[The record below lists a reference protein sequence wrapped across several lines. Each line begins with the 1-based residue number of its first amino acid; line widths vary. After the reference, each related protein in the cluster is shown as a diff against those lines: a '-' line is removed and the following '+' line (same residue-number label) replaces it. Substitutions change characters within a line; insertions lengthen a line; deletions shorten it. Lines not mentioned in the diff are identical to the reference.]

1 MLLFS
6 LTLVSILFPIIV
18 MAAAKK
24 KKKSNK
30 KSSSGNN
37 KTTPTNGASSS
48 LNDDGKND
56 DDGYVRRKFPLRKFR
71 RFPSYSKEDFVAFCR
86 RRWEATLFT
95 DTNNDDTTGAR
106 CSEKEETSTR
116 SNGTVSVSRESISDV
131 LYSMSRAYKIDRLGA
146 RLALDLATGKQ
157 TEARKVF
164 EALKTSS
171 SSSTEKKKNDD
182 EDDDEDEEEEQT
194 MFERVF
200 GDGCKKVPKSND
212 VAFRAPLEALR
223 EALDVVDTLEEK
235 KKKRKKKNGEDTD
248 GSKNRGNEEGESY
261 ASSEYD
267 SDEYDSDDETEYSTE
282 DFQSSEA
289 SSLLSIGERARG
301 GGKGTRE
308 NNDSEKSAST
318 QQEQT
323 TTSSKS
329 LFRDVVFAAY
339 HIFALND
346 AKKQAF
352 DKWISDDVNR
362 LYAKDLL
369 LSEKEVK
376 DDEKKPC
383 AATRAEFLRVACASR
398 ASNAEKVALET
409 LETQFPR
416 WQIQIQR
423 AKRRRDVSSRIANER
438 WVRLLQT
445 HASEIRQKVEE
456 SPEDADFALAWKKM
470 REFTRKFDVT
480 EAQQNAYAATDPIA
494 QKESARVAD
503 ACRAMLLDGL
513 NAACGV
519 SISNLSIVE
528 DDSQYYNSDVFEKQ
542 RLLIAKE
549 CGRPLRSL
557 EARCAQARKEIG
569 TLTSRAFAAAPIV
582 STAAVA
588 CVFQNLSSQYEL
600 HKKEQIQNELLE
612 EESVE
617 REASIERERLKKQAK
632 LERARELARRKL
644 EKENERKRAEEELL
658 LRKREDER
666 LQNLAIEEQRLE
678 RARVEA
684 RRKEREIEE
693 QKLLL
698 EEIER
703 INRANKSWADYASD
717 SEEDDLSDLRAFVD
731 KVNMN
736 SSS

>member
-1 MLLFS
+1 
-6 LTLVSILFPIIV
+6 
-18 MAAAKK
+18 MALKK
-24 KKKSNK
+24 KKKK
-30 KSSSGNN
+30 KKTKSSHGNI
-37 KTTPTNGASSS
+37 TTNNNNNNEDKDDNNSNAFFSRIRRIKSRFHRRYSSS
-48 LNDDGKND
+48 T
-56 DDGYVRRKFPLRKFR
+56 F
-71 RFPSYSKEDFVAFCR
+71 KEDFVAFCSNKTTTKR
-86 RRWEATLFT
+86 
-95 DTNNDDTTGAR
+95 DDTDDTDDQN
-106 CSEKEETSTR
+106 EKLFLVDDV
-116 SNGTVSVSRESISDV
+116 VSQESISDQT
-131 LYSMSRAYKIDRLGA
+131 YAMSRAYKIDRLGA
-146 RLALDLATGKQ
+146 KLALDLALGKQ
-157 TEARKVF
+157 TEVRRVF
-164 EALKTSS
+164 EALRGGVSKG
-171 SSSTEKKKNDD
+171 K
-182 EDDDEDEEEEQT
+182 EDDDEEDEEEEERT

-212 VAFRAPLEALR
+212 VRFRAPLEALR

-235 KKKRKKKNGEDTD
+235 KRRKRKKNGEEVGRSGDD
-248 GSKNRGNEEGESY
+248 GESR

-267 SDEYDSDDETEYSTE
+267 SDDSDDSDDETEYSTE

-289 SSLLSIGERARG
+289 SSLLSIGEHARTIR
-301 GGKGTRE
+301 KE
-308 NNDSEKSAST
+308 KNSEKTTST
-318 QQEQT
+318 QEQTT

-369 LSEKEVK
+369 LSEKEIK
-376 DDEKKPC
+376 DDDKKPC

-456 SPEDADFALAWKKM
+456 LPGDADFALAWKKM

-582 STAAVA
+582 STAATA
-588 CVFQNLSSQYEL
+588 SMFQNLSLQYEL
-600 HKKEQIQNELLE
+600 HEKEQIQNELLE

-617 REASIERERLKKQAK
+617 QEARTERERLKKQAK
-632 LERARELARRKL
+632 LDRLRELARRKL
-644 EKENERKRAEEELL
+644 EKENERKRAEEEVL
-658 LRKREDER
+658 LRKKEDER
-666 LQNLAIEEQRLE
+666 LQELAIEERRAE
-678 RARVEA
+678 IARVEA
-684 RRKEREIEE
+684 RRKARDVEE
-693 QKLLL
+693 QRLIL

-703 INRANKSWADYASD
+703 QNKANKTWADYASD

-736 SSS
+736 E

>member
-1 MLLFS
+1 
-6 LTLVSILFPIIV
+6 
-18 MAAAKK
+18 MALKK
-24 KKKSNK
+24 KKKK
-30 KSSSGNN
+30 KKKTKSSHGNITTN
-37 KTTPTNGASSS
+37 KNNNNEDKDDNNSNAFFSRIRRIKSRWNQRRNSST
-48 LNDDGKND
+48 
-56 DDGYVRRKFPLRKFR
+56 F
-71 RFPSYSKEDFVAFCR
+71 KEDFVAFCSNKTTTKR
-86 RRWEATLFT
+86 DDT
-95 DTNNDDTTGAR
+95 DDNDDQN
-106 CSEKEETSTR
+106 EKLFLVDDV
-116 SNGTVSVSRESISDV
+116 VSQESISDQT
-131 LYSMSRAYKIDRLGA
+131 YAMSRAYKIDRLGA
-146 RLALDLATGKQ
+146 KLALDLALGKQ
-157 TEARKVF
+157 TEVRRVF
-164 EALKTSS
+164 EALRGGESKG
-171 SSSTEKKKNDD
+171 K
-182 EDDDEDEEEEQT
+182 EDDDEEDEEEEERT

-212 VAFRAPLEALR
+212 VRFRAPLEALR

-235 KKKRKKKNGEDTD
+235 KRRKRKKNGEEVGRSGDD
-248 GSKNRGNEEGESY
+248 GESR

-267 SDEYDSDDETEYSTE
+267 SDDSGDSDDQTEYSTE

-289 SSLLSIGERARG
+289 SSLLSIGEHARTIR
-301 GGKGTRE
+301 KE
-308 NNDSEKSAST
+308 KNSEKTTST
-318 QQEQT
+318 QEQTT

-369 LSEKEVK
+369 LSEKEIK
-376 DDEKKPC
+376 DDDKKPC

-398 ASNAEKVALET
+398 ASNAEKVALEM

-456 SPEDADFALAWKKM
+456 LPGDADFALAWKKM

-582 STAAVA
+582 STAATA
-588 CVFQNLSSQYEL
+588 SMFQNLSLQYEL
-600 HKKEQIQNELLE
+600 HEKEQIQNELLE

-617 REASIERERLKKQAK
+617 QEARTERERLKKQAK
-632 LERARELARRKL
+632 LDRLRELARRKL

-658 LRKREDER
+658 LRKKEDER
-666 LQNLAIEEQRLE
+666 LQELAIEERRAE
-678 RARVEA
+678 IARVEA
-684 RRKEREIEE
+684 RRKARDVEE
-693 QKLLL
+693 QRLIL

-703 INRANKSWADYASD
+703 QNKANKTWADYASD

-736 SSS
+736 E

>member
-1 MLLFS
+1 
-6 LTLVSILFPIIV
+6 
-18 MAAAKK
+18 MALKK
-24 KKKSNK
+24 KKKK
-30 KSSSGNN
+30 KKKTKSSHGNI
-37 KTTPTNGASSS
+37 TTHNNNNNEDKDDNDSNAFFSRIRRIKSRWNQRRNSST
-48 LNDDGKND
+48 
-56 DDGYVRRKFPLRKFR
+56 F
-71 RFPSYSKEDFVAFCR
+71 KEDFVAFCSNKTTTKR
-86 RRWEATLFT
+86 DDT
-95 DTNNDDTTGAR
+95 DDNDDQN
-106 CSEKEETSTR
+106 EKLFLVDDV
-116 SNGTVSVSRESISDV
+116 VSQESISDQT
-131 LYSMSRAYKIDRLGA
+131 YAMSRAYKIDRLGA
-146 RLALDLATGKQ
+146 KLALDLALGKQ
-157 TEARKVF
+157 TEVRRVF
-164 EALKTSS
+164 EALRGGESKG
-171 SSSTEKKKNDD
+171 K
-182 EDDDEDEEEEQT
+182 EDDDEEDEEEEERT

-212 VAFRAPLEALR
+212 VRFRAPLEALR
-223 EALDVVDTLEEK
+223 EALDVVDTLDEK
-235 KKKRKKKNGEDTD
+235 KRRKRKKNGEEVGRSGDD
-248 GSKNRGNEEGESY
+248 GESR

-267 SDEYDSDDETEYSTE
+267 SDDSGDSDDETEYSTE

-289 SSLLSIGERARG
+289 SSLLSIGEHARTIR
-301 GGKGTRE
+301 KE
-308 NNDSEKSAST
+308 KNSEKTTST
-318 QQEQT
+318 QEQTT

-369 LSEKEVK
+369 LSEKEIK
-376 DDEKKPC
+376 DDDKKPC

-456 SPEDADFALAWKKM
+456 LPGDADFALAWKKM

-582 STAAVA
+582 STAATA
-588 CVFQNLSSQYEL
+588 SMFQNLSLQYEL
-600 HKKEQIQNELLE
+600 HEKEQIQNELLE

-617 REASIERERLKKQAK
+617 QEARTERERLKKQAK
-632 LERARELARRKL
+632 LDRLRELARRKL

-658 LRKREDER
+658 LRKKEDER
-666 LQNLAIEEQRLE
+666 LQELAIEERRAE
-678 RARVEA
+678 IARVEA
-684 RRKEREIEE
+684 RRKARDVEE
-693 QKLLL
+693 QRLIL

-703 INRANKSWADYASD
+703 QNKANKTWADYASD

-736 SSS
+736 E

>member
-1 MLLFS
+1 MPLK
-6 LTLVSILFPIIV
+6 
-18 MAAAKK
+18 AGKK
-24 KKKSNK
+24 KKKRGGTKTTTTNK
-30 KSSSGNN
+30 DFDGDEKKTLIARRASSTTSEFPLSQRRLLCGDGN
-37 KTTPTNGASSS
+37 KTTT
-48 LNDDGKND
+48 
-56 DDGYVRRKFPLRKFR
+56 R
-71 RFPSYSKEDFVAFCR
+71 EDFVAFC
-86 RRWEATLFT
+86 AMKM
-95 DTNNDDTTGAR
+95 NASNDDDEKKDERGQQGGVAKMGGGGGQNVTT
-106 CSEKEETSTR
+106 E
-116 SNGTVSVSRESISDV
+116 VVVSREDISDA
-131 LYSMSRAYKIDRLGA
+131 LHSMSRAYRVDRLGA
-146 RLALDLATGKQ
+146 TLALDLAMGKQ

-164 EALKTSS
+164 EALKATKE
-171 SSSTEKKKNDD
+171 EKNEEMPPSDDDDGSDD
-182 EDDDEDEEEEQT
+182 EETT

-200 GDGCKKVPKSND
+200 GDACKKVPKSND
-212 VAFRAPLEALR
+212 VRFRAPLEALR

-235 KKKRKKKNGEDTD
+235 KRKRRNEDGEKRANNGT
-248 GSKNRGNEEGESY
+248 GGGGGGKSCTSG
-261 ASSEYD
+261 EYD
-267 SDEYDSDDETEYSTE
+267 SDDDSDDDETEYSTE

-289 SSLLSIGERARG
+289 SSLLSFGERARG
-301 GGKGTRE
+301 TQK
-308 NNDSEKSAST
+308 NSATTVDTST
-318 QQEQT
+318 KHHQ
-323 TTSSKS
+323 TSSSTS
-329 LFRDVVFAAY
+329 LFRDIVFAAY

-369 LSEKEVK
+369 LSEKEIK

-398 ASNAEKVALET
+398 ASSAEKVALET
-409 LETQFPR
+409 LETRFPR

-528 DDSQYYNSDVFEKQ
+528 DDSQYYNSDVFKKQ

-557 EARCAQARKEIG
+557 DARCAQARKQIG
-569 TLTSRAFAAAPIV
+569 ILTSRAFAAAPIV
-582 STAAVA
+582 STAAIA
-588 CVFQNLSSQYEL
+588 SMFQTLSFQYEL
-600 HKKEQIQNELLE
+600 HKKQLLQTELLE
-612 EESVE
+612 EESIE
-617 REASIERERLKKQAK
+617 REEQTQRERLKKQAK
-632 LERARELARRKL
+632 LERSQELARRKL
-644 EKENERKRAEEELL
+644 EKEKERKRAEEELA
-658 LRKREDER
+658 LRKKEDER
-666 LQNLAIEEQRLE
+666 LQQLAIEERRLE
-678 RARVEA
+678 RVRVEE
-684 RRKEREIEE
+684 RRKLREIEE

-703 INRANKSWADYASD
+703 INKANKSWADYASD

-731 KVNMN
+731 KINMN
-736 SSS
+736 NNST

>member
-1 MLLFS
+1 MPLK
-6 LTLVSILFPIIV
+6 
-18 MAAAKK
+18 AGKK
-24 KKKSNK
+24 KKKRGGNTKTTTTTNK
-30 KSSSGNN
+30 DFDRDEKKTNARRASSTTTSEFPLSQRRLLCGGDGN
-37 KTTPTNGASSS
+37 KTTTT
-48 LNDDGKND
+48 
-56 DDGYVRRKFPLRKFR
+56 
-71 RFPSYSKEDFVAFCR
+71 KEDFVAFC
-86 RRWEATLFT
+86 AMKM
-95 DTNNDDTTGAR
+95 NASNDDDDEKKDDERGQQGGGGQNATT
-106 CSEKEETSTR
+106 E
-116 SNGTVSVSRESISDV
+116 VVVSREDISDA
-131 LYSMSRAYKIDRLGA
+131 LHSMSRAYRVDRLGA
-146 RLALDLATGKQ
+146 TLALDLAMGKQ

-164 EALKTSS
+164 EALKATKE
-171 SSSTEKKKNDD
+171 EKN
-182 EDDDEDEEEEQT
+182 EETPPPDDDDDDDVNGSDEEETT

-200 GDGCKKVPKSND
+200 GDACKKVPKSND
-212 VAFRAPLEALR
+212 VRFRAPLEALR

-235 KKKRKKKNGEDTD
+235 KRKRRNEDGGERANNGT
-248 GSKNRGNEEGESY
+248 GGGGGGGKSCTSG
-261 ASSEYD
+261 EYD
-267 SDEYDSDDETEYSTE
+267 SDDDSDDDETEYSTE

-289 SSLLSIGERARG
+289 SSLLSFGERARG
-301 GGKGTRE
+301 TQKNGATTV
-308 NNDSEKSAST
+308 DTST
-318 QQEQT
+318 KHHQ
-323 TTSSKS
+323 TSSSTS
-329 LFRDVVFAAY
+329 LFRDIVFAAY

-369 LSEKEVK
+369 LSEKEIK

-398 ASNAEKVALET
+398 ASSAEKVALET
-409 LETQFPR
+409 LETRFPR

-528 DDSQYYNSDVFEKQ
+528 DDSQYYNSDVFKKQ

-557 EARCAQARKEIG
+557 DARCAQARKQIG
-569 TLTSRAFAAAPIV
+569 ILTSRAFAAAPIV
-582 STAAVA
+582 STAAIA
-588 CVFQNLSSQYEL
+588 SMFQTLSFQYEL
-600 HKKEQIQNELLE
+600 HKKQLLQTELLE
-612 EESVE
+612 EESIE
-617 REASIERERLKKQAK
+617 REEQTQRERLKKQAK
-632 LERARELARRKL
+632 LERSQELARRKL
-644 EKENERKRAEEELL
+644 EKEKERKRAEEELA
-658 LRKREDER
+658 LRKKEDER
-666 LQNLAIEEQRLE
+666 LQQLAIEERRLE
-678 RARVEA
+678 RVRVEE
-684 RRKEREIEE
+684 RRKLREIEE

-703 INRANKSWADYASD
+703 INKANKSWADYASD

-731 KVNMN
+731 KINMN
-736 SSS
+736 NNST

>member
-1 MLLFS
+1 
-6 LTLVSILFPIIV
+6 
-18 MAAAKK
+18 MALKK
-24 KKKSNK
+24 KKKK
-30 KSSSGNN
+30 KKKTKSSHGNI
-37 KTTPTNGASSS
+37 TTHN
-48 LNDDGKND
+48 NNNNEDKDDNNSNAFFSRI
-56 DDGYVRRKFPLRKFR
+56 RRIKSRWNQR
-71 RFPSYSKEDFVAFCR
+71 RNSTTFKEDFVAFCSNKTTTKR
-86 RRWEATLFT
+86 DDT
-95 DTNNDDTTGAR
+95 DDNDDQN
-106 CSEKEETSTR
+106 EKLFSVDDV
-116 SNGTVSVSRESISDV
+116 VSQESISDQT
-131 LYSMSRAYKIDRLGA
+131 YAMSRAYKIDRLGA
-146 RLALDLATGKQ
+146 KLALDLALGKQ
-157 TEARKVF
+157 TEVRRVF
-164 EALKTSS
+164 EALRGGESKG
-171 SSSTEKKKNDD
+171 K
-182 EDDDEDEEEEQT
+182 EDDDEEDEEEEERT

-212 VAFRAPLEALR
+212 VRFRAPLEALR

-235 KKKRKKKNGEDTD
+235 KRRKRKKNGEEVGRSGDD
-248 GSKNRGNEEGESY
+248 GESR

-267 SDEYDSDDETEYSTE
+267 SDDSGDSDDQTEYSTE

-289 SSLLSIGERARG
+289 SSLLSIGEH
-301 GGKGTRE
+301 TRTIRKE
-308 NNDSEKSAST
+308 KNSEKTTST
-318 QQEQT
+318 QEQTT

-369 LSEKEVK
+369 LSEKEIK
-376 DDEKKPC
+376 DDDKKPC

-456 SPEDADFALAWKKM
+456 LPGDADFALAWKKM

-582 STAAVA
+582 STAATA
-588 CVFQNLSSQYEL
+588 SMFQNLSLQYEL
-600 HKKEQIQNELLE
+600 HEKEQIQNELLE

-617 REASIERERLKKQAK
+617 QEARTERERLKKQAK
-632 LERARELARRKL
+632 LDRLRELARRKL

-658 LRKREDER
+658 LRKKEDER
-666 LQNLAIEEQRLE
+666 LQELAIEERRAE
-678 RARVEA
+678 IARVEA
-684 RRKEREIEE
+684 RRKARDVEE
-693 QKLLL
+693 QRLIL

-703 INRANKSWADYASD
+703 QNKANKTWADYASD

-736 SSS
+736 E

>member
-1 MLLFS
+1 MPLK
-6 LTLVSILFPIIV
+6 
-18 MAAAKK
+18 AKK
-24 KKKSNK
+24 KKKR
-30 KSSSGNN
+30 GGT
-37 KTTPTNGASSS
+37 KTTTTNKDDGDEKKKTNARSTTTTSEFPLS
-48 LNDDGKND
+48 QRRLLCDDGKTT
-56 DDGYVRRKFPLRKFR
+56 R
-71 RFPSYSKEDFVAFCR
+71 EDFVAFC
-86 RRWEATLFT
+86 AMKM
-95 DTNNDDTTGAR
+95 NASNDDDDEKKDERGQQGGVAKMGGGGGGGGQNVTT
-106 CSEKEETSTR
+106 E
-116 SNGTVSVSRESISDV
+116 VVVSREDISDA
-131 LYSMSRAYKIDRLGA
+131 LHSMSRAYRVDRLGA
-146 RLALDLATGKQ
+146 TLALDLAMGKQ

-164 EALKTSS
+164 EALKATKE
-171 SSSTEKKKNDD
+171 EKN
-182 EDDDEDEEEEQT
+182 EETPPSDDDDDDDVNGSDEEETT

-200 GDGCKKVPKSND
+200 GDACKKVPKSND
-212 VAFRAPLEALR
+212 VRFRAPLEALR
-223 EALDVVDTLEEK
+223 EALDVGDTLEEK
-235 KKKRKKKNGEDTD
+235 KRKRRNEDGEKRANNGT
-248 GSKNRGNEEGESY
+248 GGGGGGKSCTSG
-261 ASSEYD
+261 EYD
-267 SDEYDSDDETEYSTE
+267 SDDDSDDDETEYSTE

-289 SSLLSIGERARG
+289 SSLLSFGERARG
-301 GGKGTRE
+301 TQKNGATTV
-308 NNDSEKSAST
+308 DTST
-318 QQEQT
+318 KHHQ
-323 TTSSKS
+323 TSSSTS
-329 LFRDVVFAAY
+329 LFRDIVFAAY

-369 LSEKEVK
+369 LSEKEIK

-398 ASNAEKVALET
+398 ASSAEKVALET
-409 LETQFPR
+409 LETRFPR

-528 DDSQYYNSDVFEKQ
+528 DDSQYYNSDVFKKQ

-557 EARCAQARKEIG
+557 DARCAQARKQIG
-569 TLTSRAFAAAPIV
+569 ILTSRAFAAAPIV
-582 STAAVA
+582 STAAIA
-588 CVFQNLSSQYEL
+588 SMFQTLSFQYEL
-600 HKKEQIQNELLE
+600 HKKQLLQTELLE
-612 EESVE
+612 EESIE
-617 REASIERERLKKQAK
+617 REEQTQRERLKKQAK
-632 LERARELARRKL
+632 LERSQELARRKL
-644 EKENERKRAEEELL
+644 EKEKERKRAEEEVA
-658 LRKREDER
+658 LRKKEDER
-666 LQNLAIEEQRLE
+666 LQQLAIEERGLE
-678 RARVEA
+678 RVRVEE
-684 RRKEREIEE
+684 RRKLREIEE

-703 INRANKSWADYASD
+703 INKANKSWADYASD

-731 KVNMN
+731 KINMN
-736 SSS
+736 NNST

>member
-1 MLLFS
+1 
-6 LTLVSILFPIIV
+6 
-18 MAAAKK
+18 MALKK
-24 KKKSNK
+24 KKTKSCHGNITTNNNNNNEDK
-30 KSSSGNN
+30 DDNDSNAFFSRIRRIKSRWNQRRNS
-37 KTTPTNGASSS
+37 TT
-48 LNDDGKND
+48 
-56 DDGYVRRKFPLRKFR
+56 F
-71 RFPSYSKEDFVAFCR
+71 KEDFVAFCSNKTTTKR
-86 RRWEATLFT
+86 DDNDEDDDQNEKLFVI
-95 DTNNDDTTGAR
+95 DDV
-106 CSEKEETSTR
+106 
-116 SNGTVSVSRESISDV
+116 VSQESISDQT
-131 LYSMSRAYKIDRLGA
+131 YAMSRAYKIDRLGA
-146 RLALDLATGKQ
+146 KLALDLALGKQ
-157 TEARKVF
+157 TEVRRVF
-164 EALKTSS
+164 EALRGGESKG
-171 SSSTEKKKNDD
+171 K
-182 EDDDEDEEEEQT
+182 EDDDEEDEEEEERT

-212 VAFRAPLEALR
+212 VRFRAPLEALR

-235 KKKRKKKNGEDTD
+235 KRRKRKKNGEEVGRSGDD
-248 GSKNRGNEEGESY
+248 GESR

-267 SDEYDSDDETEYSTE
+267 SDDSGDSDDQTEYSTE

-289 SSLLSIGERARG
+289 SSLLSIGEH
-301 GGKGTRE
+301 TRTIRKE
-308 NNDSEKSAST
+308 KNSEKTTST
-318 QQEQT
+318 QEQTT

-369 LSEKEVK
+369 LSEKEIK
-376 DDEKKPC
+376 DDDKKPC

-456 SPEDADFALAWKKM
+456 LPGDADFALAWKKM

-582 STAAVA
+582 STAATA
-588 CVFQNLSSQYEL
+588 SMFQNLSLQYEL
-600 HKKEQIQNELLE
+600 H
-612 EESVE
+612 
-617 REASIERERLKKQAK
+617 
-632 LERARELARRKL
+632 
-644 EKENERKRAEEELL
+644 EKERKRNSSCV
-658 LRKREDER
+658 KKKTSVCK
-666 LQNLAIEEQRLE
+666 NSPS
-678 RARVEA
+678 
-684 RRKEREIEE
+684 KSEE
-693 QKLLL
+693 QKSRASKR
-698 EEIER
+698 EEKRETS
-703 INRANKSWADYASD
+703 KSN
-717 SEEDDLSDLRAFVD
+717 V
-731 KVNMN
+731 
-736 SSS
+736 

>member
-1 MLLFS
+1 
-6 LTLVSILFPIIV
+6 
-18 MAAAKK
+18 MALKK
-24 KKKSNK
+24 KKKKKKTKSCHGNTNTTLNDNEDKDKDDNTSNAFFSRIRRIK
-30 KSSSGNN
+30 SRFHRRSSSS
-37 KTTPTNGASSS
+37 T
-48 LNDDGKND
+48 
-56 DDGYVRRKFPLRKFR
+56 F
-71 RFPSYSKEDFVAFCR
+71 KEDFVAFCSNKTTTKR
-86 RRWEATLFT
+86 
-95 DTNNDDTTGAR
+95 DDNDDNDDQN
-106 CSEKEETSTR
+106 EKLFL
-116 SNGTVSVSRESISDV
+116 NIDDVVSQESISDQT
-131 LYSMSRAYKIDRLGA
+131 YAMSRAYKIDRLGA
-146 RLALDLATGKQ
+146 KLALDLALGKQ
-157 TEARKVF
+157 TEVRRVF
-164 EALKTSS
+164 EALRGGESKGKG
-171 SSSTEKKKNDD
+171 EEEEDAD
-182 EDDDEDEEEEQT
+182 DDDEDEEERT

-212 VAFRAPLEALR
+212 VRFGAPLEALR

-235 KKKRKKKNGEDTD
+235 KRRKRKKNGEEVGRSGDD
-248 GSKNRGNEEGESY
+248 GESR

-267 SDEYDSDDETEYSTE
+267 SDDYDSDDSDDETEYSTE

-289 SSLLSIGERARG
+289 SSLLSIGEHARTIR
-301 GGKGTRE
+301 KE
-308 NNDSEKSAST
+308 KNSEKTTST
-318 QQEQT
+318 QEQTT

-369 LSEKEVK
+369 LSEKEIK
-376 DDEKKPC
+376 DDDKKPC

-409 LETQFPR
+409 LETKFPR

-456 SPEDADFALAWKKM
+456 SPGDADFALAWKKM

-582 STAAVA
+582 STAATA
-588 CVFQNLSSQYEL
+588 SMFQNLSLQYEL
-600 HKKEQIQNELLE
+600 HEKEQIQNELLE

-617 REASIERERLKKQAK
+617 QEARTERERLKKQAK
-632 LERARELARRKL
+632 LDRMRELARRKL
-644 EKENERKRAEEELL
+644 EKENERKRAEEEVL
-658 LRKREDER
+658 LRKKEDER
-666 LQNLAIEEQRLE
+666 LQELAIEERRAE
-678 RARVEA
+678 IARVEA
-684 RRKEREIEE
+684 RRKARDVEE
-693 QKLLL
+693 QRLIL

-703 INRANKSWADYASD
+703 QNKANKSWADYASD

-736 SSS
+736 E

>member
-1 MLLFS
+1 
-6 LTLVSILFPIIV
+6 
-18 MAAAKK
+18 MALKK
-24 KKKSNK
+24 KKKKKKTKSCHGNTNTTATNNNEDKDDNNSNAFFSRIRRIK
-30 KSSSGNN
+30 SRFHRRYSSS
-37 KTTPTNGASSS
+37 T
-48 LNDDGKND
+48 
-56 DDGYVRRKFPLRKFR
+56 F
-71 RFPSYSKEDFVAFCR
+71 KEDFVAFC
-86 RRWEATLFT
+86 
-95 DTNNDDTTGAR
+95 TNKTTTKRDDNDDDDDQN
-106 CSEKEETSTR
+106 EKLFV
-116 SNGTVSVSRESISDV
+116 NIDDVVSQESISDQT
-131 LYSMSRAYKIDRLGA
+131 YAMSRAYKIDRLGA
-146 RLALDLATGKQ
+146 KLALDLALGKQ
-157 TEARKVF
+157 TEVRRVF
-164 EALKTSS
+164 EALRGGESKG
-171 SSSTEKKKNDD
+171 K
-182 EDDDEDEEEEQT
+182 EDDDEEDEEEEERT

-212 VAFRAPLEALR
+212 VRFRAPLEALR

-235 KKKRKKKNGEDTD
+235 KRRKRKKNGEEVGRSGDD
-248 GSKNRGNEEGESY
+248 GESR

-267 SDEYDSDDETEYSTE
+267 SDDSGDSDDETEYSTE

-289 SSLLSIGERARG
+289 SSLLSIGEHARTIR
-301 GGKGTRE
+301 KE
-308 NNDSEKSAST
+308 KNSEKTTST
-318 QQEQT
+318 QEQTT

-369 LSEKEVK
+369 LSEKEIK
-376 DDEKKPC
+376 DDDKKPC

-456 SPEDADFALAWKKM
+456 SPGDADFALAWKKM

-582 STAAVA
+582 STAATA
-588 CVFQNLSSQYEL
+588 SMFQNLSLQYEL
-600 HKKEQIQNELLE
+600 HEKEQIQNELLE

-617 REASIERERLKKQAK
+617 QEARTERERLKKQAK
-632 LERARELARRKL
+632 LDRLRELARRKL
-644 EKENERKRAEEELL
+644 EKENERKRAEEEVL
-658 LRKREDER
+658 LRKKEDER
-666 LQNLAIEEQRLE
+666 LQELAIEERRAE
-678 RARVEA
+678 IARVEA
-684 RRKEREIEE
+684 RRKARDVEE
-693 QKLLL
+693 QRLIL

-703 INRANKSWADYASD
+703 QNKANKTWADYASD

-736 SSS
+736 E

>member
-1 MLLFS
+1 
-6 LTLVSILFPIIV
+6 
-18 MAAAKK
+18 MALKK
-24 KKKSNK
+24 KKKK
-30 KSSSGNN
+30 KKKTKSSHGNI
-37 KTTPTNGASSS
+37 TTHNNNNNEDKDD
-48 LNDDGKND
+48 NDSNAFFSRI
-56 DDGYVRRKFPLRKFR
+56 RRIKSRWNQR
-71 RFPSYSKEDFVAFCR
+71 RNSTTFKEDFVAFCSNKTTTKR
-86 RRWEATLFT
+86 
-95 DTNNDDTTGAR
+95 DDTDDTDDQN
-106 CSEKEETSTR
+106 EKLFL
-116 SNGTVSVSRESISDV
+116 GDDVVSQESISDQT
-131 LYSMSRAYKIDRLGA
+131 YAMSRAYKIDRLGA
-146 RLALDLATGKQ
+146 KLALDLALGKQ
-157 TEARKVF
+157 TEVRRVF
-164 EALKTSS
+164 EALRGGESKG
-171 SSSTEKKKNDD
+171 K
-182 EDDDEDEEEEQT
+182 EDDDEEDEEEEERT

-212 VAFRAPLEALR
+212 VRFRAPLEALR

-235 KKKRKKKNGEDTD
+235 KRRKRKKNGEEVGRSGDD
-248 GSKNRGNEEGESY
+248 GESR

-267 SDEYDSDDETEYSTE
+267 SDDSDDSDDETEYSTE

-289 SSLLSIGERARG
+289 SSLLSIGEHARTIR
-301 GGKGTRE
+301 KE
-308 NNDSEKSAST
+308 KNSEKTTST
-318 QQEQT
+318 QEQTT

-369 LSEKEVK
+369 LSEKEIK
-376 DDEKKPC
+376 DDDKKPC
-383 AATRAEFLRVACASR
+383 AATRAAFLRVACASR

-456 SPEDADFALAWKKM
+456 LPGDADFALAWKKM

-503 ACRAMLLDGL
+503 ACRAILLDGL

-519 SISNLSIVE
+519 SVSNLSIVE

-582 STAAVA
+582 STAATA
-588 CVFQNLSSQYEL
+588 SMFQNLSLQYEL
-600 HKKEQIQNELLE
+600 HEKEQIQNELLE

-617 REASIERERLKKQAK
+617 QEARTERERLKKQAK
-632 LERARELARRKL
+632 LDRLRELARRKL

-658 LRKREDER
+658 LRKKEDER
-666 LQNLAIEEQRLE
+666 LQELAIEERRAE
-678 RARVEA
+678 IARVEA
-684 RRKEREIEE
+684 RRKARDVEE
-693 QKLLL
+693 QRLIL

-703 INRANKSWADYASD
+703 QNKANKTWADYASD

-736 SSS
+736 E

>member
-1 MLLFS
+1 M
-6 LTLVSILFPIIV
+6 PK
-18 MAAAKK
+18 AKK
-24 KKKSNK
+24 KKKR
-30 KSSSGNN
+30 GGT
-37 KTTPTNGASSS
+37 KTTTTNKDDDRDDDRDDEKTIARRRFASSS
-48 LNDDGKND
+48 TSEFPLSQRRLLCDDDDGKTT
-56 DDGYVRRKFPLRKFR
+56 R
-71 RFPSYSKEDFVAFCR
+71 EDFVAFC
-86 RRWEATLFT
+86 AMKM
-95 DTNNDDTTGAR
+95 NASNDENTTITEG
-106 CSEKEETSTR
+106 EKKDER
-116 SNGTVSVSRESISDV
+116 GQRGVAKMGGGGQNLTVVVSREDISDA
-131 LYSMSRAYKIDRLGA
+131 LHSMSRAYRVDRLGA
-146 RLALDLATGKQ
+146 TLALDLAMGKQ

-164 EALKTSS
+164 EALKATKE
-171 SSSTEKKKNDD
+171 EKN
-182 EDDDEDEEEEQT
+182 EEMPPSDDDDGSDEEETT

-200 GDGCKKVPKSND
+200 GDACKKVPKSND
-212 VAFRAPLEALR
+212 VRFRAPLEALR

-235 KKKRKKKNGEDTD
+235 KRKRRNEDGEKRANNGT
-248 GSKNRGNEEGESY
+248 GGGGGKSCTSG
-261 ASSEYD
+261 EYD
-267 SDEYDSDDETEYSTE
+267 SDDDETEYSTE

-289 SSLLSIGERARG
+289 SSLLSFGERARG
-301 GGKGTRE
+301 TQK
-308 NNDSEKSAST
+308 NSATTVDTST
-318 QQEQT
+318 KHHQ
-323 TTSSKS
+323 TSSSTS
-329 LFRDVVFAAY
+329 LFRDIVFAAY

-369 LSEKEVK
+369 LSEKEIK

-398 ASNAEKVALET
+398 ASSAEKVALET
-409 LETQFPR
+409 LETRFPR

-528 DDSQYYNSDVFEKQ
+528 DDSQYYNSDVFKKQ

-557 EARCAQARKEIG
+557 EARCAQARKQIG
-569 TLTSRAFAAAPIV
+569 ILTSRAFAAAPIV
-582 STAAVA
+582 STAAIA
-588 CVFQNLSSQYEL
+588 SMFQTLSFQYEL
-600 HKKEQIQNELLE
+600 HKKQLLQTELLE
-612 EESVE
+612 EESIE
-617 REASIERERLKKQAK
+617 REEQTQRERLKKQAK
-632 LERARELARRKL
+632 LERSQELARRKL
-644 EKENERKRAEEELL
+644 EKEKERKRAEEELA
-658 LRKREDER
+658 LRKKEDER
-666 LQNLAIEEQRLE
+666 LQQLAIEERRLE
-678 RARVEA
+678 RVRVEE
-684 RRKEREIEE
+684 RRKLREIEE

-703 INRANKSWADYASD
+703 INKANKSWADYASD

-731 KVNMN
+731 KINMN
-736 SSS
+736 NNST

>member
-1 MLLFS
+1 
-6 LTLVSILFPIIV
+6 

-24 KKKSNK
+24 KKKSK
-30 KSSSGNN
+30 KSSNTSAD
-37 KTTPTNGASSS
+37 KTTTTTTTTSAGGGASSF
-48 LNDDGKND
+48 
-56 DDGYVRRKFPLRKFR
+56 YKFPLRTFR
-71 RFPSYSKEDFVAFCR
+71 RFPSSSKEDFIAFCR
-86 RRWEATLFT
+86 RRWEATLSFT
-95 DTNNDDTTGAR
+95 DAKNDDTTDAR
-106 CSEKEETSTR
+106 ISSEKEETKEAR
-116 SNGTVSVSRESISDV
+116 SNGKTVSVSRESIADV

-171 SSSTEKKKNDD
+171 SSSPSREKKSDD
-182 EDDDEDEEEEQT
+182 EDDDEEEEQT

-235 KKKRKKKNGEDTD
+235 KKKKGKKKNGEDTD
-248 GSKNRGNEEGESY
+248 GSKNDGNEEGERY

-267 SDEYDSDDETEYSTE
+267 SDEYDSDDGTEYSTE

-318 QQEQT
+318 RQEQT

-528 DDSQYYNSDVFEKQ
+528 DDSQYYNNDVFEKQ

-588 CVFQNLSSQYEL
+588 CVFQNLSFQYEL

-658 LRKREDER
+658 LRKKEDER

-736 SSS
+736 SST

>member
-1 MLLFS
+1 MPLK
-6 LTLVSILFPIIV
+6 
-18 MAAAKK
+18 AKK
-24 KKKSNK
+24 KKKR
-30 KSSSGNN
+30 GGT
-37 KTTPTNGASSS
+37 KTTTTNKDHGDEKKTTTNARRATSEFPLSQRR
-48 LNDDGKND
+48 LLCDDGKTT
-56 DDGYVRRKFPLRKFR
+56 R
-71 RFPSYSKEDFVAFCR
+71 EDFVAFC
-86 RRWEATLFT
+86 AMKM
-95 DTNNDDTTGAR
+95 NASNDDENTTITEG
-106 CSEKEETSTR
+106 EKKDER
-116 SNGTVSVSRESISDV
+116 GQRGVAKMGGGGQNLTVVVSREDISDA
-131 LYSMSRAYKIDRLGA
+131 LHSMSRAYRVDRLGA
-146 RLALDLATGKQ
+146 TLALDLAMGKQ

-164 EALKTSS
+164 EALKATKE
-171 SSSTEKKKNDD
+171 EKN
-182 EDDDEDEEEEQT
+182 EETPPSDDDDDDDVNGSDEEETT

-200 GDGCKKVPKSND
+200 GDACKKVPKSND
-212 VAFRAPLEALR
+212 VRFRAPLEALR
-223 EALDVVDTLEEK
+223 KALDVVDTLEEK
-235 KKKRKKKNGEDTD
+235 KRKRRNEDGEKRANNGT
-248 GSKNRGNEEGESY
+248 GGGGGKSCTSG
-261 ASSEYD
+261 EYD
-267 SDEYDSDDETEYSTE
+267 SDDDSDDDETEYSTE

-289 SSLLSIGERARG
+289 SSLLSFGERARG
-301 GGKGTRE
+301 TQK
-308 NNDSEKSAST
+308 NSATTVDTST
-318 QQEQT
+318 KHHQ
-323 TTSSKS
+323 TSSSTS
-329 LFRDVVFAAY
+329 LFRDIVFAAY

-369 LSEKEVK
+369 LSEKEIK

-398 ASNAEKVALET
+398 ASSAEKVALET
-409 LETQFPR
+409 LETRFPR

-513 NAACGV
+513 NAASGV

-528 DDSQYYNSDVFEKQ
+528 DDSQYYNSDVFKKQ

-557 EARCAQARKEIG
+557 DARCAQARKQIG
-569 TLTSRAFAAAPIV
+569 ILTSRAFAAAPIV
-582 STAAVA
+582 STAAIA
-588 CVFQNLSSQYEL
+588 SMFQTLSFQYEL
-600 HKKEQIQNELLE
+600 HKKQLLQTELLE
-612 EESVE
+612 EESIE
-617 REASIERERLKKQAK
+617 REEQTQRERLKKQAK
-632 LERARELARRKL
+632 LERSQELARRKL
-644 EKENERKRAEEELL
+644 EKEKERKRAEEEVA
-658 LRKREDER
+658 LRKKEDER
-666 LQNLAIEEQRLE
+666 LQQLAIEERRLE
-678 RARVEA
+678 RVRVEE
-684 RRKEREIEE
+684 RRKLREIEE

-703 INRANKSWADYASD
+703 INKANKSWADYASD

-731 KVNMN
+731 KINMN
-736 SSS
+736 NNST

>member
-1 MLLFS
+1 
-6 LTLVSILFPIIV
+6 
-18 MAAAKK
+18 MALKK
-24 KKKSNK
+24 KKKK
-30 KSSSGNN
+30 KKKTKSSHGNI
-37 KTTPTNGASSS
+37 TTHNNNNNEDKDD
-48 LNDDGKND
+48 NDSNAFFSRI
-56 DDGYVRRKFPLRKFR
+56 RRIKSRWNQR
-71 RFPSYSKEDFVAFCR
+71 RNSTTFKEDFVAFCSNKTTTKR
-86 RRWEATLFT
+86 DDT
-95 DTNNDDTTGAR
+95 DDNDDQN
-106 CSEKEETSTR
+106 EKLFSVDDV
-116 SNGTVSVSRESISDV
+116 VSQESISDQT
-131 LYSMSRAYKIDRLGA
+131 YAMSRAYKIDRLGA
-146 RLALDLATGKQ
+146 KLALDLALGKQ
-157 TEARKVF
+157 TEVRRVF
-164 EALKTSS
+164 EALRGGESKG
-171 SSSTEKKKNDD
+171 K
-182 EDDDEDEEEEQT
+182 EDDDEEDEEEEERT

-212 VAFRAPLEALR
+212 VRFRAPLEALR

-235 KKKRKKKNGEDTD
+235 KRRKRKKNGEEVGRSGDD
-248 GSKNRGNEEGESY
+248 GESR

-267 SDEYDSDDETEYSTE
+267 SDDSGDSDDETEYSTE

-289 SSLLSIGERARG
+289 SSLLSIGEHARTIR
-301 GGKGTRE
+301 KE
-308 NNDSEKSAST
+308 KNSEKTTST
-318 QQEQT
+318 QEQTT

-369 LSEKEVK
+369 LSEKEIK
-376 DDEKKPC
+376 DDDKKPC

-456 SPEDADFALAWKKM
+456 LPGDADFALAWKKM

-582 STAAVA
+582 STAATA
-588 CVFQNLSSQYEL
+588 SMFQNLSLQYEL
-600 HKKEQIQNELLE
+600 HEKEQIQNELLE

-617 REASIERERLKKQAK
+617 QEARTERERLKKQAK
-632 LERARELARRKL
+632 LDRLRELARRKL
-644 EKENERKRAEEELL
+644 EKENERKRAEEEVL
-658 LRKREDER
+658 LRKKEDER
-666 LQNLAIEEQRLE
+666 LQELAIEERRAE
-678 RARVEA
+678 IARVEA
-684 RRKEREIEE
+684 RRKARDVEE
-693 QKLLL
+693 QRLIL

-703 INRANKSWADYASD
+703 QNKANKTWADYASD

-736 SSS
+736 E

>member
-1 MLLFS
+1 
-6 LTLVSILFPIIV
+6 
-18 MAAAKK
+18 MALKK
-24 KKKSNK
+24 KKKK
-30 KSSSGNN
+30 KKTKSSHGNI
-37 KTTPTNGASSS
+37 TTHNNNNNEDKDDNDSNAFFSRIRRIKSRWNQRRNSST
-48 LNDDGKND
+48 
-56 DDGYVRRKFPLRKFR
+56 F
-71 RFPSYSKEDFVAFCR
+71 KEDFVAFCSNKTTTKR
-86 RRWEATLFT
+86 NDT
-95 DTNNDDTTGAR
+95 DDNDDQN
-106 CSEKEETSTR
+106 EKLFLVDDV
-116 SNGTVSVSRESISDV
+116 VSQESISDQT
-131 LYSMSRAYKIDRLGA
+131 YAMSRAYKIDRLGA
-146 RLALDLATGKQ
+146 KLALDLALGKQ
-157 TEARKVF
+157 TEVRRVF
-164 EALKTSS
+164 EALRGGESKG
-171 SSSTEKKKNDD
+171 K
-182 EDDDEDEEEEQT
+182 EDDDEEDEEEEERT

-212 VAFRAPLEALR
+212 VRFRAPLEALR

-235 KKKRKKKNGEDTD
+235 KRRKRKKNGEEVGRSGDD
-248 GSKNRGNEEGESY
+248 GESR

-267 SDEYDSDDETEYSTE
+267 SDDYDSGDSDDETEYSTE

-289 SSLLSIGERARG
+289 SSLLSIGEHARTIR
-301 GGKGTRE
+301 KE
-308 NNDSEKSAST
+308 KNSEKTTST
-318 QQEQT
+318 QEQTT

-369 LSEKEVK
+369 LSEKEIK
-376 DDEKKPC
+376 DDDKKPC

-456 SPEDADFALAWKKM
+456 SPGDADFALAWKKM

-582 STAAVA
+582 STAATA
-588 CVFQNLSSQYEL
+588 SMFQNLSLQYEL
-600 HKKEQIQNELLE
+600 HEKEQIQNELLE

-617 REASIERERLKKQAK
+617 QEARTERERLKKQAK
-632 LERARELARRKL
+632 LDRLRELARRKL

-658 LRKREDER
+658 LRKKEDER
-666 LQNLAIEEQRLE
+666 LQELAIEERRAE
-678 RARVEA
+678 IARVEA
-684 RRKEREIEE
+684 RRKARDVEE
-693 QKLLL
+693 QRLIL

-703 INRANKSWADYASD
+703 QNKANKSWADYASD

-736 SSS
+736 E

>member
-1 MLLFS
+1 MPLK
-6 LTLVSILFPIIV
+6 
-18 MAAAKK
+18 AKK
-24 KKKSNK
+24 KKKR
-30 KSSSGNN
+30 GGT
-37 KTTPTNGASSS
+37 KTTTTNKDDGDEKKTTTNARRATSEFPLSQRR
-48 LNDDGKND
+48 LLCDDGKTT
-56 DDGYVRRKFPLRKFR
+56 R
-71 RFPSYSKEDFVAFCR
+71 EDFVAFC
-86 RRWEATLFT
+86 AMKM
-95 DTNNDDTTGAR
+95 NASNDDDENTTITEG
-106 CSEKEETSTR
+106 EKKDER
-116 SNGTVSVSRESISDV
+116 GQRGVAKMGGGGQNLTVVVSREDISDA
-131 LYSMSRAYKIDRLGA
+131 LHSMSRAYRVDRLGA
-146 RLALDLATGKQ
+146 TLALDLAMGKQ

-164 EALKTSS
+164 EALKATKE
-171 SSSTEKKKNDD
+171 EKN
-182 EDDDEDEEEEQT
+182 EETPPSDDDDDDDVNGSDEEETT

-200 GDGCKKVPKSND
+200 GDACKKVPKSND
-212 VAFRAPLEALR
+212 VRFRAPLEALR

-235 KKKRKKKNGEDTD
+235 KRKRRNEDGEKRANNGT
-248 GSKNRGNEEGESY
+248 GGGGGGKSCTSG
-261 ASSEYD
+261 EYD
-267 SDEYDSDDETEYSTE
+267 SDDDSDDDETEYSTE

-289 SSLLSIGERARG
+289 SSLLSFGERARG
-301 GGKGTRE
+301 TQK
-308 NNDSEKSAST
+308 NSATTVDTST
-318 QQEQT
+318 KHHQ
-323 TTSSKS
+323 TSSSTS
-329 LFRDVVFAAY
+329 LFRDIVFAAY

-369 LSEKEVK
+369 LSEKEIK

-398 ASNAEKVALET
+398 ASSAEKVALET
-409 LETQFPR
+409 LETRFPR

-528 DDSQYYNSDVFEKQ
+528 DDSQYYNSDVFKKQ

-557 EARCAQARKEIG
+557 DARCAQARKQIG
-569 TLTSRAFAAAPIV
+569 ILTSRAFAAAPIV
-582 STAAVA
+582 STAAIA
-588 CVFQNLSSQYEL
+588 SMFQTLSFQYEL
-600 HKKEQIQNELLE
+600 HKKQLLQTELLE
-612 EESVE
+612 EESIE
-617 REASIERERLKKQAK
+617 REEQTQRERLKKQAK
-632 LERARELARRKL
+632 LERSQELARRKL
-644 EKENERKRAEEELL
+644 EKEKERKRAEEEVA
-658 LRKREDER
+658 LRKKEDER
-666 LQNLAIEEQRLE
+666 LQQLAIEERRLE
-678 RARVEA
+678 RVRVEE
-684 RRKEREIEE
+684 RRKLREIEE

-703 INRANKSWADYASD
+703 INKANKSWADYASD

-731 KVNMN
+731 KINMN
-736 SSS
+736 NNST

>member
-1 MLLFS
+1 
-6 LTLVSILFPIIV
+6 
-18 MAAAKK
+18 MALKK
-24 KKKSNK
+24 KKKK
-30 KSSSGNN
+30 KKTKSSHGNI
-37 KTTPTNGASSS
+37 TTHNNNNNEDKDD
-48 LNDDGKND
+48 NDSNAFFS
-56 DDGYVRRKFPLRKFR
+56 RIR
-71 RFPSYSKEDFVAFCR
+71 RFKSRWNQRRNSSTFKEDFVAFCSNKTTTKR
-86 RRWEATLFT
+86 DDT
-95 DTNNDDTTGAR
+95 DDNDDQN
-106 CSEKEETSTR
+106 EKLFLVDDV
-116 SNGTVSVSRESISDV
+116 VSQESISDQT
-131 LYSMSRAYKIDRLGA
+131 YAMSRAYKIDRLGA
-146 RLALDLATGKQ
+146 KLALDLALGKQ
-157 TEARKVF
+157 TEVRRVF
-164 EALKTSS
+164 EALRGGESKG
-171 SSSTEKKKNDD
+171 K
-182 EDDDEDEEEEQT
+182 EDDDEEEDEEEEERT

-212 VAFRAPLEALR
+212 VRFRAPLEALR

-235 KKKRKKKNGEDTD
+235 KRRKRKKNGEEVGRSGDD
-248 GSKNRGNEEGESY
+248 GESR

-267 SDEYDSDDETEYSTE
+267 SDDSGDSDDETEYSTE

-289 SSLLSIGERARG
+289 SSLLSIGEHARTIR
-301 GGKGTRE
+301 KE
-308 NNDSEKSAST
+308 KNSEKTTST
-318 QQEQT
+318 QEQTT

-369 LSEKEVK
+369 LSEKEIK
-376 DDEKKPC
+376 DDDKKPC

-456 SPEDADFALAWKKM
+456 LPGDADFALAWKKM

-569 TLTSRAFAAAPIV
+569 ILTSRAFAAAPIV
-582 STAAVA
+582 STAATA
-588 CVFQNLSSQYEL
+588 SMFQNLSLQYEL
-600 HKKEQIQNELLE
+600 HEKEQIQNELLE

-617 REASIERERLKKQAK
+617 QEARTERERLKKQAK
-632 LERARELARRKL
+632 LDRLRELARRKL

-658 LRKREDER
+658 LRKKEDER
-666 LQNLAIEEQRLE
+666 LQELAIEERRAE
-678 RARVEA
+678 IARVEA
-684 RRKEREIEE
+684 RRKARDVEE
-693 QKLLL
+693 QRLIL

-703 INRANKSWADYASD
+703 QNKANKTWADYASD

-736 SSS
+736 E

>member
-1 MLLFS
+1 
-6 LTLVSILFPIIV
+6 
-18 MAAAKK
+18 MALKK
-24 KKKSNK
+24 KKKK
-30 KSSSGNN
+30 KKTKSCHGNI
-37 KTTPTNGASSS
+37 TTNNNNN
-48 LNDDGKND
+48 NDDKD
-56 DDGYVRRKFPLRKFR
+56 DNNSNAFFSRIRRIKSRWNQR
-71 RFPSYSKEDFVAFCR
+71 RNSSTFKEDFVAFCSNKTTTKR
-86 RRWEATLFT
+86 
-95 DTNNDDTTGAR
+95 DDTDDDDDQN
-106 CSEKEETSTR
+106 EKLFLVDDV
-116 SNGTVSVSRESISDV
+116 VSQESISDQT
-131 LYSMSRAYKIDRLGA
+131 YAMSRAYKIDRLGA
-146 RLALDLATGKQ
+146 KLALDLALGKQ
-157 TEARKVF
+157 TEVRRVF
-164 EALKTSS
+164 EALRGGESKG
-171 SSSTEKKKNDD
+171 K
-182 EDDDEDEEEEQT
+182 EDDDEEDEEEEERT

-212 VAFRAPLEALR
+212 VRFRAPLEALR

-235 KKKRKKKNGEDTD
+235 KRRKRKKKKNGEEVGRSGDD
-248 GSKNRGNEEGESY
+248 GESR

-267 SDEYDSDDETEYSTE
+267 SDDYDSGDSDDETEYSTE

-289 SSLLSIGERARG
+289 SSLLSIGEHARTIR
-301 GGKGTRE
+301 KE
-308 NNDSEKSAST
+308 KNSEKTAST
-318 QQEQT
+318 QEQT
-323 TTSSKS
+323 TTTISKS

-369 LSEKEVK
+369 LSEKEIK
-376 DDEKKPC
+376 DDDKKPC

-456 SPEDADFALAWKKM
+456 SPGDADFALAWKKM

-582 STAAVA
+582 STAATA
-588 CVFQNLSSQYEL
+588 SMFQNLSLQYEL
-600 HKKEQIQNELLE
+600 HEKEQIQNELLE

-617 REASIERERLKKQAK
+617 QEARTERERLKKQAK
-632 LERARELARRKL
+632 LDRLRELARRKL
-644 EKENERKRAEEELL
+644 EKENERKRAEEEVL
-658 LRKREDER
+658 LRKKEDER
-666 LQNLAIEEQRLE
+666 LQELAIEERRAE
-678 RARVEA
+678 IARVEA
-684 RRKEREIEE
+684 RRKARDVEE
-693 QKLLL
+693 QRLIL

-703 INRANKSWADYASD
+703 QNKANKSWADYASD

-736 SSS
+736 E

>member
-1 MLLFS
+1 
-6 LTLVSILFPIIV
+6 
-18 MAAAKK
+18 MALKK
-24 KKKSNK
+24 KKKK
-30 KSSSGNN
+30 KKTKSSHGNI
-37 KTTPTNGASSS
+37 TTHNNNNNEDKDDNDSNAFFSRIRRIKSRWNQRRNSST
-48 LNDDGKND
+48 
-56 DDGYVRRKFPLRKFR
+56 F
-71 RFPSYSKEDFVAFCR
+71 KEDFVAFCSNKTTTKR
-86 RRWEATLFT
+86 NDT
-95 DTNNDDTTGAR
+95 DDNDDQN
-106 CSEKEETSTR
+106 EKLFLVDDV
-116 SNGTVSVSRESISDV
+116 VSQESISDQT
-131 LYSMSRAYKIDRLGA
+131 YAMSRAYKIDRLGA
-146 RLALDLATGKQ
+146 KLALDLALGKQ
-157 TEARKVF
+157 TEVRRVF
-164 EALKTSS
+164 EALRGGESKG
-171 SSSTEKKKNDD
+171 K
-182 EDDDEDEEEEQT
+182 EDDDEEDEEEEERT

-212 VAFRAPLEALR
+212 VRFRAPLEALR

-235 KKKRKKKNGEDTD
+235 KRRKRKKNGEEVGRSGDD
-248 GSKNRGNEEGESY
+248 GESR

-267 SDEYDSDDETEYSTE
+267 SDDYDSGDSDDETEYSTE

-289 SSLLSIGERARG
+289 SSLLSIGEHARTIR
-301 GGKGTRE
+301 KE
-308 NNDSEKSAST
+308 KNSEKTTST
-318 QQEQT
+318 QEQTT

-369 LSEKEVK
+369 LSEKEIK
-376 DDEKKPC
+376 DDDKKPC

-456 SPEDADFALAWKKM
+456 SPGDADFALAWKKM

-582 STAAVA
+582 STAATA
-588 CVFQNLSSQYEL
+588 SMFQNLSLQYEL
-600 HKKEQIQNELLE
+600 HEKEQIQNELLE

-617 REASIERERLKKQAK
+617 QEARTERERLKKQAK
-632 LERARELARRKL
+632 LDRLRELARRKL

-658 LRKREDER
+658 LRKKEDER
-666 LQNLAIEEQRLE
+666 LQELAIEERRAE
-678 RARVEA
+678 IARVEA
-684 RRKEREIEE
+684 RRKARDVEE
-693 QKLLL
+693 QRLIL

-703 INRANKSWADYASD
+703 QNKANKTWADYASD

-736 SSS
+736 E

>member
-1 MLLFS
+1 
-6 LTLVSILFPIIV
+6 
-18 MAAAKK
+18 MALKK
-24 KKKSNK
+24 KKKK
-30 KSSSGNN
+30 KKTKSSHGNI
-37 KTTPTNGASSS
+37 TTHNNNNNEDKDDNDSNAFFSRIRRIKSRWNQRRNSST
-48 LNDDGKND
+48 
-56 DDGYVRRKFPLRKFR
+56 F
-71 RFPSYSKEDFVAFCR
+71 KEDFVAFCSNKTTTKR
-86 RRWEATLFT
+86 
-95 DTNNDDTTGAR
+95 DDTDDDDDQN
-106 CSEKEETSTR
+106 EKLFLVDDV
-116 SNGTVSVSRESISDV
+116 VSQESISDQT
-131 LYSMSRAYKIDRLGA
+131 YAMSRAYKIDRLGA
-146 RLALDLATGKQ
+146 KLALDLALGKQ
-157 TEARKVF
+157 TEVRRVF
-164 EALKTSS
+164 EALRGGESKG
-171 SSSTEKKKNDD
+171 K
-182 EDDDEDEEEEQT
+182 EDDDEEDEEEEERT

-212 VAFRAPLEALR
+212 VRFRAPLEALR

-235 KKKRKKKNGEDTD
+235 KRRKRKKKRNGEEVGRSGDD
-248 GSKNRGNEEGESY
+248 GERR

-267 SDEYDSDDETEYSTE
+267 SDDYDSGNSDDETEYSTE

-289 SSLLSIGERARG
+289 SSLLSIGEHARTIR
-301 GGKGTRE
+301 KE
-308 NNDSEKSAST
+308 KNSEKTTST
-318 QQEQT
+318 QEQTT

-369 LSEKEVK
+369 LSEKEIK
-376 DDEKKPC
+376 DDDKKPC

-456 SPEDADFALAWKKM
+456 LPGDADFALAWKKM

-582 STAAVA
+582 STAATA
-588 CVFQNLSSQYEL
+588 SMFQNLSLQYEL
-600 HKKEQIQNELLE
+600 HEKEQIQNELLE

-617 REASIERERLKKQAK
+617 QEARTERERLKKQAK
-632 LERARELARRKL
+632 LDRLRELARRKL

-658 LRKREDER
+658 LRKKEDER
-666 LQNLAIEEQRLE
+666 LQELAIEERRAE
-678 RARVEA
+678 IARVEA
-684 RRKEREIEE
+684 RRKARDVEE
-693 QKLLL
+693 QRLIL

-703 INRANKSWADYASD
+703 QNKANKTWADYASD

-736 SSS
+736 E

>member
-1 MLLFS
+1 
-6 LTLVSILFPIIV
+6 
-18 MAAAKK
+18 MALKK
-24 KKKSNK
+24 KKKK
-30 KSSSGNN
+30 KKTKSSHGNI
-37 KTTPTNGASSS
+37 TTHNNNNNEDKDD
-48 LNDDGKND
+48 NDSNAFFSRI
-56 DDGYVRRKFPLRKFR
+56 RRIKSRWNQR
-71 RFPSYSKEDFVAFCR
+71 RNSTTFKEDFVAFCSNKTTTKR
-86 RRWEATLFT
+86 DDT
-95 DTNNDDTTGAR
+95 DDNDDQN
-106 CSEKEETSTR
+106 EKLFLVDDV
-116 SNGTVSVSRESISDV
+116 VSQESISDQT
-131 LYSMSRAYKIDRLGA
+131 YAMSRAYKIDRLGA
-146 RLALDLATGKQ
+146 KLALDLALGKQ
-157 TEARKVF
+157 TEVRRVF
-164 EALKTSS
+164 EALRGGESKG
-171 SSSTEKKKNDD
+171 K
-182 EDDDEDEEEEQT
+182 EDDDEEDEEEEERT

-212 VAFRAPLEALR
+212 VRFRAPLEALR

-235 KKKRKKKNGEDTD
+235 KRRKRKKNGEEVGRSGDD
-248 GSKNRGNEEGESY
+248 GESR

-267 SDEYDSDDETEYSTE
+267 SDDSGDSDDETEYSTE

-289 SSLLSIGERARG
+289 SSLLSIGEHARTIR
-301 GGKGTRE
+301 KE
-308 NNDSEKSAST
+308 KNSEKTTST
-318 QQEQT
+318 QEQTT

-369 LSEKEVK
+369 LSEKEIK
-376 DDEKKPC
+376 DDDKKPC

-456 SPEDADFALAWKKM
+456 SPGDADFALAWKKM

-582 STAAVA
+582 STAATA
-588 CVFQNLSSQYEL
+588 SMFQNLSLQYEL
-600 HKKEQIQNELLE
+600 HEKEQIQNELLE

-617 REASIERERLKKQAK
+617 QEARTERERLKKQAK
-632 LERARELARRKL
+632 HDRLRELARRKL
-644 EKENERKRAEEELL
+644 EKENERKRAEEEVL
-658 LRKREDER
+658 LRKKEDER
-666 LQNLAIEEQRLE
+666 LQELAIEERRAE
-678 RARVEA
+678 IARVEA
-684 RRKEREIEE
+684 RRKARDVEE
-693 QKLLL
+693 QRLIL

-703 INRANKSWADYASD
+703 QNKANKTWADYASD

-736 SSS
+736 E

>member
-1 MLLFS
+1 
-6 LTLVSILFPIIV
+6 
-18 MAAAKK
+18 MALKK
-24 KKKSNK
+24 KKKK
-30 KSSSGNN
+30 KKTKSSHGNI
-37 KTTPTNGASSS
+37 TTHNNNNNEDKDD
-48 LNDDGKND
+48 NDSNAFFS
-56 DDGYVRRKFPLRKFR
+56 RIR
-71 RFPSYSKEDFVAFCR
+71 RFKSRWNQRRNSSTFKEDFVAFCSNKTTTKR
-86 RRWEATLFT
+86 DDT
-95 DTNNDDTTGAR
+95 DDNDDQN
-106 CSEKEETSTR
+106 EKLFLVDDV
-116 SNGTVSVSRESISDV
+116 VSQESISDQT
-131 LYSMSRAYKIDRLGA
+131 YAMSRAYKIDRLGA
-146 RLALDLATGKQ
+146 KLALDLALGKQ
-157 TEARKVF
+157 TEVRRVF
-164 EALKTSS
+164 EALRGGESKG
-171 SSSTEKKKNDD
+171 K
-182 EDDDEDEEEEQT
+182 EDDDEEEDEEEEERT

-212 VAFRAPLEALR
+212 VRFRAPLEALR

-235 KKKRKKKNGEDTD
+235 KRRKRKKNGEEVGRSGDD
-248 GSKNRGNEEGESY
+248 GESR

-267 SDEYDSDDETEYSTE
+267 SDDYDSDDSDDDETEYSTE

-289 SSLLSIGERARG
+289 SSLLSIGEHARTIR
-301 GGKGTRE
+301 KE
-308 NNDSEKSAST
+308 KNSEKTAST
-318 QQEQT
+318 QEQTT

-369 LSEKEVK
+369 LSEKEIK
-376 DDEKKPC
+376 DDDKKPC

-456 SPEDADFALAWKKM
+456 LPGDADFALAWKKM

-569 TLTSRAFAAAPIV
+569 ILTSRAFAAAPIV
-582 STAAVA
+582 STAATA
-588 CVFQNLSSQYEL
+588 SMFQNLSLQYEL
-600 HKKEQIQNELLE
+600 HEKEQIQNELLE

-617 REASIERERLKKQAK
+617 QEARTERERLKKQAK
-632 LERARELARRKL
+632 LDRLRELARRKL

-658 LRKREDER
+658 LRKKEDER
-666 LQNLAIEEQRLE
+666 LQELAIEERRAE
-678 RARVEA
+678 IARVEA
-684 RRKEREIEE
+684 RRKARDVEE
-693 QKLLL
+693 QRLIL

-703 INRANKSWADYASD
+703 QNKANKTWADYASD

-736 SSS
+736 E

>member
-1 MLLFS
+1 
-6 LTLVSILFPIIV
+6 
-18 MAAAKK
+18 MALKK
-24 KKKSNK
+24 KKKK
-30 KSSSGNN
+30 KTKSSHGNI
-37 KTTPTNGASSS
+37 TTNNNNNNEDKDDNNSNAFFSRIRRIKSRWNQRRNSST
-48 LNDDGKND
+48 
-56 DDGYVRRKFPLRKFR
+56 F
-71 RFPSYSKEDFVAFCR
+71 KEDFVAFCSNKTTTKR
-86 RRWEATLFT
+86 
-95 DTNNDDTTGAR
+95 DDTDDTDDQN
-106 CSEKEETSTR
+106 EKLFLADDV
-116 SNGTVSVSRESISDV
+116 VSQESISDQT
-131 LYSMSRAYKIDRLGA
+131 YAMSRAYKIDRLGA
-146 RLALDLATGKQ
+146 KLALDLALGKQ
-157 TEARKVF
+157 TEVRRVF
-164 EALKTSS
+164 EALRGGESKG
-171 SSSTEKKKNDD
+171 K
-182 EDDDEDEEEEQT
+182 EDDDEEDEEEEERT

-212 VAFRAPLEALR
+212 VRFRAPLEALR

-235 KKKRKKKNGEDTD
+235 KRRKRKKNGEEVGRSGDD
-248 GSKNRGNEEGESY
+248 GESR

-267 SDEYDSDDETEYSTE
+267 SDDSGDSDDQTEYSTE

-289 SSLLSIGERARG
+289 SSLLSIGEH
-301 GGKGTRE
+301 TRTIRKE
-308 NNDSEKSAST
+308 KNSEKTTST
-318 QQEQT
+318 QEQTT

-369 LSEKEVK
+369 LSEKEIK
-376 DDEKKPC
+376 DDDKKPC

-456 SPEDADFALAWKKM
+456 LPGDADFALAWKKM

-582 STAAVA
+582 STAATA
-588 CVFQNLSSQYEL
+588 SMFQNLSLQYEL
-600 HKKEQIQNELLE
+600 HEKEQIQNELLE

-617 REASIERERLKKQAK
+617 QEARTERERLKKQAK
-632 LERARELARRKL
+632 LDRLRELARRKL

-658 LRKREDER
+658 LRKKEDER
-666 LQNLAIEEQRLE
+666 LQELAIEERRAE
-678 RARVEA
+678 IARVEA
-684 RRKEREIEE
+684 RRKARDVEE
-693 QKLLL
+693 QRLIL

-703 INRANKSWADYASD
+703 QNKANKTWADYASD

-736 SSS
+736 E

>member
-1 MLLFS
+1 MPLK
-6 LTLVSILFPIIV
+6 
-18 MAAAKK
+18 AKK
-24 KKKSNK
+24 KKKR
-30 KSSSGNN
+30 GGT
-37 KTTPTNGASSS
+37 KTTTTNKDDGDEKKKTNARSTTTTSEFPLS
-48 LNDDGKND
+48 QRRLLCDDGKTT
-56 DDGYVRRKFPLRKFR
+56 R
-71 RFPSYSKEDFVAFCR
+71 EDFVAFC
-86 RRWEATLFT
+86 AMKM
-95 DTNNDDTTGAR
+95 NASNDDDDEKKDERGQQGGVAKMGGGGGGGGQNVTT
-106 CSEKEETSTR
+106 E
-116 SNGTVSVSRESISDV
+116 VVVSREDISDA
-131 LYSMSRAYKIDRLGA
+131 LHSMSRAYRVDRLGA
-146 RLALDLATGKQ
+146 TLALDLAMGKQ

-164 EALKTSS
+164 EALKATKEEKNEETSPS
-171 SSSTEKKKNDD
+171 
-182 EDDDEDEEEEQT
+182 DDDDGSDEEETT

-200 GDGCKKVPKSND
+200 GDACKKVPKSND
-212 VAFRAPLEALR
+212 VRFRAPLEALR

-235 KKKRKKKNGEDTD
+235 KRKRRNEDGEKRANNGT
-248 GSKNRGNEEGESY
+248 GGGGGGKSCTSG
-261 ASSEYD
+261 EYD
-267 SDEYDSDDETEYSTE
+267 SDDDSDDDETEYSTE

-289 SSLLSIGERARG
+289 SSLLSFGERARG
-301 GGKGTRE
+301 TQK
-308 NNDSEKSAST
+308 NSATTVDTST
-318 QQEQT
+318 KHHQ
-323 TTSSKS
+323 TSSSTS
-329 LFRDVVFAAY
+329 LFRDIVFAAY

-369 LSEKEVK
+369 LSEKEIK

-398 ASNAEKVALET
+398 ASSAEKVALET
-409 LETQFPR
+409 LETRFPR

-528 DDSQYYNSDVFEKQ
+528 DDSQYYNSDVFKKQ

-557 EARCAQARKEIG
+557 DARCAQARKQIG
-569 TLTSRAFAAAPIV
+569 ILTSRAFAAAPIV
-582 STAAVA
+582 STAAIA
-588 CVFQNLSSQYEL
+588 SMFQTLSFQYEL
-600 HKKEQIQNELLE
+600 HKKQLLQTELLE
-612 EESVE
+612 EESIE
-617 REASIERERLKKQAK
+617 REEQTQRERLKKQAK
-632 LERARELARRKL
+632 LERSQELARRKL
-644 EKENERKRAEEELL
+644 EKEKERKRAEEELA
-658 LRKREDER
+658 LRKKEDER
-666 LQNLAIEEQRLE
+666 LQQLAIEERRLE
-678 RARVEA
+678 RVRVEE
-684 RRKEREIEE
+684 RRKLREIEE

-703 INRANKSWADYASD
+703 INKANKSWADYASD

-731 KVNMN
+731 KINMN
-736 SSS
+736 NNST

>member
-1 MLLFS
+1 
-6 LTLVSILFPIIV
+6 
-18 MAAAKK
+18 MALKK
-24 KKKSNK
+24 KKKK
-30 KSSSGNN
+30 KKTKSSHGNI
-37 KTTPTNGASSS
+37 TTHNNNNNEDKDD
-48 LNDDGKND
+48 NDSNAFFS
-56 DDGYVRRKFPLRKFR
+56 RIR
-71 RFPSYSKEDFVAFCR
+71 RFKSRWNQRRNSSTFKEDFVAFCSNKTTTKR
-86 RRWEATLFT
+86 DDT
-95 DTNNDDTTGAR
+95 DDNDDQN
-106 CSEKEETSTR
+106 EKLFLVDDV
-116 SNGTVSVSRESISDV
+116 VSQESISDQT
-131 LYSMSRAYKIDRLGA
+131 YAMSRAYKIDRLGA
-146 RLALDLATGKQ
+146 KLALDLALGKQ
-157 TEARKVF
+157 TEVRRVF
-164 EALKTSS
+164 EALRGGESKG
-171 SSSTEKKKNDD
+171 K
-182 EDDDEDEEEEQT
+182 EDDDEEEDEEEEERT

-212 VAFRAPLEALR
+212 VRFRAPLEALR

-235 KKKRKKKNGEDTD
+235 KRRKRKKNGEEVGRSGDD
-248 GSKNRGNEEGESY
+248 GESR

-267 SDEYDSDDETEYSTE
+267 SDDSGDSDDETEYSTE

-289 SSLLSIGERARG
+289 SSLLSIGEHARTIR
-301 GGKGTRE
+301 KE
-308 NNDSEKSAST
+308 KNSEKTAST
-318 QQEQT
+318 QEQTT

-369 LSEKEVK
+369 LSEKEIK
-376 DDEKKPC
+376 DDDKKPC

-456 SPEDADFALAWKKM
+456 LPGDADFALAWKKM

-569 TLTSRAFAAAPIV
+569 ILTSRAFAAAPIV
-582 STAAVA
+582 STAATA
-588 CVFQNLSSQYEL
+588 SMFQNLSLQYEL
-600 HKKEQIQNELLE
+600 HEKEQIQNELLE

-617 REASIERERLKKQAK
+617 QGARTERERLKKQAK
-632 LERARELARRKL
+632 LDRLRELARRKL
-644 EKENERKRAEEELL
+644 VKENERKRAEEELL
-658 LRKREDER
+658 LRKKEDER
-666 LQNLAIEEQRLE
+666 LQELAIEERRAE
-678 RARVEA
+678 IARVEA
-684 RRKEREIEE
+684 RRKARDVEE
-693 QKLLL
+693 QRLIL

-703 INRANKSWADYASD
+703 QNKANKTWADYASD

-736 SSS
+736 E

>member
-1 MLLFS
+1 
-6 LTLVSILFPIIV
+6 

-24 KKKSNK
+24 KKKSK
-30 KSSSGNN
+30 KSGSSNNN
-37 KTTPTNGASSS
+37 KTNNASSLLS
-48 LNDDGKND
+48 SSSQTSDQ
-56 DDGYVRRKFPLRKFR
+56 RKFPLRKFR
-71 RFPSYSKEDFVAFCR
+71 RFPSYSKEDFIAFCR
-86 RRWEATLFT
+86 RREATLFS
-95 DTNNDDTTGAR
+95 DTNNDDDEKSAR
-106 CSEKEETSTR
+106 SEEETKKTR
-116 SNGTVSVSRESISDV
+116 SNNTDVSVSRESISDV

-146 RLALDLATGKQ
+146 RLALDLAMGKQ

-171 SSSTEKKKNDD
+171 SSSSSREKKNDD
-182 EDDDEDEEEEQT
+182 EVDDEDDEDEEEQT

-235 KKKRKKKNGEDTD
+235 KRKKKNGEDAD
-248 GSKNRGNEEGESY
+248 GVKNDGNGEGESY

-588 CVFQNLSSQYEL
+588 CVFQNLSFQYEL

-658 LRKREDER
+658 LRKKEDER

-736 SSS
+736 SST

>member
-1 MLLFS
+1 
-6 LTLVSILFPIIV
+6 
-18 MAAAKK
+18 MALKK
-24 KKKSNK
+24 KKKK
-30 KSSSGNN
+30 KKTKSSHGNI
-37 KTTPTNGASSS
+37 TTHNNNNNEDKDDNDSNAFFSRIRRIKSRWNQRRNSST
-48 LNDDGKND
+48 
-56 DDGYVRRKFPLRKFR
+56 F
-71 RFPSYSKEDFVAFCR
+71 KEDFVAFCSNKTTTKR
-86 RRWEATLFT
+86 DDT
-95 DTNNDDTTGAR
+95 DDNDDQN
-106 CSEKEETSTR
+106 EKLFLVDDV
-116 SNGTVSVSRESISDV
+116 VSQESISDQT
-131 LYSMSRAYKIDRLGA
+131 YAMSRAYKIDRLGA
-146 RLALDLATGKQ
+146 KLALDLALGKQ
-157 TEARKVF
+157 TEVRRVF
-164 EALKTSS
+164 EALRGGESKG
-171 SSSTEKKKNDD
+171 K
-182 EDDDEDEEEEQT
+182 EDDDEEDEEEEERT

-212 VAFRAPLEALR
+212 VRFRAPLEALR

-235 KKKRKKKNGEDTD
+235 KRRKRKKNGEEVGRSGDD
-248 GSKNRGNEEGESY
+248 GESR

-267 SDEYDSDDETEYSTE
+267 SDDYDSGDSDDETEYSTE

-289 SSLLSIGERARG
+289 SSLLSIGEHARTIR
-301 GGKGTRE
+301 KE
-308 NNDSEKSAST
+308 KNSEKTTST
-318 QQEQT
+318 QEQTT

-369 LSEKEVK
+369 LSEKEIK
-376 DDEKKPC
+376 DDDKKPC

-456 SPEDADFALAWKKM
+456 LPGDADFALAWKKM

-582 STAAVA
+582 STAATA
-588 CVFQNLSSQYEL
+588 SMFQNLSLQYEL
-600 HKKEQIQNELLE
+600 HEKEQIQNELLE

-617 REASIERERLKKQAK
+617 QEARTERERLKKQAK
-632 LERARELARRKL
+632 LDRLRELARRKL
-644 EKENERKRAEEELL
+644 EKENERKRADEELL
-658 LRKREDER
+658 LRKKEDER
-666 LQNLAIEEQRLE
+666 LQELAIEERRAE
-678 RARVEA
+678 IARVEA
-684 RRKEREIEE
+684 RRKARDVEE
-693 QKLLL
+693 QRLIL

-703 INRANKSWADYASD
+703 QNKANKTWADYASD

-736 SSS
+736 E

>member
-1 MLLFS
+1 
-6 LTLVSILFPIIV
+6 
-18 MAAAKK
+18 MALKK
-24 KKKSNK
+24 KKKK
-30 KSSSGNN
+30 KKTKSSHGNI
-37 KTTPTNGASSS
+37 TTHNNNNNEDKDD
-48 LNDDGKND
+48 NDSNAFFSRI
-56 DDGYVRRKFPLRKFR
+56 RRIKSRWNQR
-71 RFPSYSKEDFVAFCR
+71 RNSTTFKEDFVAFCSNKTTTKR
-86 RRWEATLFT
+86 DDT
-95 DTNNDDTTGAR
+95 DDNDDQN
-106 CSEKEETSTR
+106 EKLFLVDDV
-116 SNGTVSVSRESISDV
+116 VSQESISDQT
-131 LYSMSRAYKIDRLGA
+131 YAMSRAYKIDRLGA
-146 RLALDLATGKQ
+146 KLALDLALGKQ
-157 TEARKVF
+157 TEVRRVF
-164 EALKTSS
+164 EALRGGESKG
-171 SSSTEKKKNDD
+171 K
-182 EDDDEDEEEEQT
+182 EDDDEEDEEEEERT

-212 VAFRAPLEALR
+212 VRFRAPLEALR

-235 KKKRKKKNGEDTD
+235 KRRKRKKNGEEVGRSGDD
-248 GSKNRGNEEGESY
+248 GESR
-261 ASSEYD
+261 ASS
-267 SDEYDSDDETEYSTE
+267 EYDSDDETEYSTE

-289 SSLLSIGERARG
+289 SSLLSIGEHARTIR
-301 GGKGTRE
+301 KE
-308 NNDSEKSAST
+308 KNSEKTTST
-318 QQEQT
+318 QEQTT

-369 LSEKEVK
+369 LSEKEIK
-376 DDEKKPC
+376 DDDKKPC

-456 SPEDADFALAWKKM
+456 LPGDADFALAWKKM

-582 STAAVA
+582 STAATA
-588 CVFQNLSSQYEL
+588 SMFQNLSLQYEL
-600 HKKEQIQNELLE
+600 HEKEQIQNELLE

-617 REASIERERLKKQAK
+617 QEARTERERLKKQAK
-632 LERARELARRKL
+632 LDRLRELARRKL

-658 LRKREDER
+658 LRKKEDER
-666 LQNLAIEEQRLE
+666 LQELAIEERRAE
-678 RARVEA
+678 IARVEA
-684 RRKEREIEE
+684 RRKARDVEE
-693 QKLLL
+693 QRLIL

-703 INRANKSWADYASD
+703 QNKANKTWADYASD

-736 SSS
+736 E

>member
-1 MLLFS
+1 
-6 LTLVSILFPIIV
+6 
-18 MAAAKK
+18 MALKK
-24 KKKSNK
+24 KKKK
-30 KSSSGNN
+30 KKTKSSHGNITTN
-37 KTTPTNGASSS
+37 KNNNNEDKDDNDSNAFFSRIRRIKSRWNQRRNSTT
-48 LNDDGKND
+48 
-56 DDGYVRRKFPLRKFR
+56 F
-71 RFPSYSKEDFVAFCR
+71 KEDFVAFCSNKTTTKR
-86 RRWEATLFT
+86 DDT
-95 DTNNDDTTGAR
+95 DDNDDQN
-106 CSEKEETSTR
+106 EKLFLVDDV
-116 SNGTVSVSRESISDV
+116 VSQESISDQT
-131 LYSMSRAYKIDRLGA
+131 YAMSRAYKIDRLGA
-146 RLALDLATGKQ
+146 KLALDLALGKQ
-157 TEARKVF
+157 TEVRRVF
-164 EALKTSS
+164 EALRGGESKG
-171 SSSTEKKKNDD
+171 K
-182 EDDDEDEEEEQT
+182 EDDDEEDEEEEERT

-212 VAFRAPLEALR
+212 VRFRAPLEALR

-235 KKKRKKKNGEDTD
+235 KRRKRKKNGEEVGRSGDD
-248 GSKNRGNEEGESY
+248 GESR
-261 ASSEYD
+261 ASS
-267 SDEYDSDDETEYSTE
+267 EYDSDDETEYSTE

-289 SSLLSIGERARG
+289 SSLLSIGEHARTIR
-301 GGKGTRE
+301 KE
-308 NNDSEKSAST
+308 KNSEKTTST
-318 QQEQT
+318 QEQTT

-369 LSEKEVK
+369 LSEKEIK
-376 DDEKKPC
+376 DDDKKPC

-456 SPEDADFALAWKKM
+456 LPGDADFALAWKKM

-582 STAAVA
+582 STAATA
-588 CVFQNLSSQYEL
+588 SMFQNLSLQYEL
-600 HKKEQIQNELLE
+600 HEKEQIQNELLE

-617 REASIERERLKKQAK
+617 QEARTERERLKKQAK
-632 LERARELARRKL
+632 LDRLRELARRKL

-658 LRKREDER
+658 LRKKEDER
-666 LQNLAIEEQRLE
+666 LQELAIEERRAE
-678 RARVEA
+678 IARVEA
-684 RRKEREIEE
+684 RRKARDVEE
-693 QKLLL
+693 QRLIL

-703 INRANKSWADYASD
+703 QNKANKTWADYASD

-736 SSS
+736 E

>member
-1 MLLFS
+1 
-6 LTLVSILFPIIV
+6 
-18 MAAAKK
+18 MALKK
-24 KKKSNK
+24 KKKK
-30 KSSSGNN
+30 KKTTKSSHGNI
-37 KTTPTNGASSS
+37 TTHNNNNNEDKDD
-48 LNDDGKND
+48 NDSNAFFSRI
-56 DDGYVRRKFPLRKFR
+56 RRIKSRWNQR
-71 RFPSYSKEDFVAFCR
+71 RNSTTFKEDFVAFCSNKTTTKR
-86 RRWEATLFT
+86 
-95 DTNNDDTTGAR
+95 DDTDDTDDQN
-106 CSEKEETSTR
+106 EKLFLVDDV
-116 SNGTVSVSRESISDV
+116 VSQESISDQT
-131 LYSMSRAYKIDRLGA
+131 YAMSRAYKIDRLGA
-146 RLALDLATGKQ
+146 KLALDLALGKQ
-157 TEARKVF
+157 TEVRRVF
-164 EALKTSS
+164 EALRGGESKG
-171 SSSTEKKKNDD
+171 K
-182 EDDDEDEEEEQT
+182 EDDDEEDEEEEERT

-212 VAFRAPLEALR
+212 VRFRAPLEALR

-235 KKKRKKKNGEDTD
+235 KRRKRKKNGEEVGRSGYD
-248 GSKNRGNEEGESY
+248 GESR

-267 SDEYDSDDETEYSTE
+267 SDDSGDSDDQTEYSTE

-289 SSLLSIGERARG
+289 SSLLSIGEHARTIR
-301 GGKGTRE
+301 KE
-308 NNDSEKSAST
+308 KNSEKTTST
-318 QQEQT
+318 QEQTT

-369 LSEKEVK
+369 LSEKEIK
-376 DDEKKPC
+376 DDDKKPC

-456 SPEDADFALAWKKM
+456 LPGDADFALAWKKM

-582 STAAVA
+582 STAATA
-588 CVFQNLSSQYEL
+588 SMFQNLSLQYEL
-600 HKKEQIQNELLE
+600 HEKEQIQNELLE

-617 REASIERERLKKQAK
+617 QEARTERERLKKQAK
-632 LERARELARRKL
+632 LDRLRELARRKL
-644 EKENERKRAEEELL
+644 EKENERKRAEEEVL
-658 LRKREDER
+658 LRKKEDER
-666 LQNLAIEEQRLE
+666 LQELAIEERRAE
-678 RARVEA
+678 IARVEA
-684 RRKEREIEE
+684 RRKARDVEE
-693 QKLLL
+693 QRLIL

-703 INRANKSWADYASD
+703 QNKANKTWADYASD

-736 SSS
+736 E

>member
-1 MLLFS
+1 
-6 LTLVSILFPIIV
+6 
-18 MAAAKK
+18 MALKK
-24 KKKSNK
+24 KKKK
-30 KSSSGNN
+30 KKTKSSHGNI
-37 KTTPTNGASSS
+37 TTHNNNNNEDKDDNDSNAFFSRIRRIKSRWNQRRNSST
-48 LNDDGKND
+48 
-56 DDGYVRRKFPLRKFR
+56 F
-71 RFPSYSKEDFVAFCR
+71 KEDFVAFCSNKTTTKR
-86 RRWEATLFT
+86 DDT
-95 DTNNDDTTGAR
+95 DDNDDQN
-106 CSEKEETSTR
+106 EKLFLVDDV
-116 SNGTVSVSRESISDV
+116 VSQESISDQT
-131 LYSMSRAYKIDRLGA
+131 YAMSRAYKIDRLGA
-146 RLALDLATGKQ
+146 KLALDLALGKQ
-157 TEARKVF
+157 TEVRRVF
-164 EALKTSS
+164 EALRGGESKG
-171 SSSTEKKKNDD
+171 K
-182 EDDDEDEEEEQT
+182 EDDDEEDEEEEERT

-212 VAFRAPLEALR
+212 VRFRAPLEALR

-235 KKKRKKKNGEDTD
+235 KRRKRKKNGEEVGRSGDD
-248 GSKNRGNEEGESY
+248 GESR

-267 SDEYDSDDETEYSTE
+267 SDDYDSGDSDDETEYSTE

-289 SSLLSIGERARG
+289 SSLLSIGEHARTIR
-301 GGKGTRE
+301 KE
-308 NNDSEKSAST
+308 KNSEKTTST
-318 QQEQT
+318 QEQTT

-369 LSEKEVK
+369 LSEKEIK
-376 DDEKKPC
+376 DDDKKPC

-456 SPEDADFALAWKKM
+456 LPGDADFALAWKKM

-582 STAAVA
+582 STAATA
-588 CVFQNLSSQYEL
+588 SMFQNLSLQYEL
-600 HKKEQIQNELLE
+600 HEKEQIQNELLE

-617 REASIERERLKKQAK
+617 QEARTERERLKKQAK
-632 LERARELARRKL
+632 LDRLRELARRKL

-658 LRKREDER
+658 LRKKEDER
-666 LQNLAIEEQRLE
+666 LQELAIEERRAE
-678 RARVEA
+678 IARVEA
-684 RRKEREIEE
+684 RRKARDVEE
-693 QKLLL
+693 QRLIL

-703 INRANKSWADYASD
+703 QNKANKTWADYASD

-736 SSS
+736 E

>member
-1 MLLFS
+1 MPLK
-6 LTLVSILFPIIV
+6 
-18 MAAAKK
+18 AGKK
-24 KKKSNK
+24 KKKRGGTKTTTTNK
-30 KSSSGNN
+30 DFDGDEKKTLIARRASSTTSEFPLSQRRLLCGDGN
-37 KTTPTNGASSS
+37 KTTT
-48 LNDDGKND
+48 
-56 DDGYVRRKFPLRKFR
+56 R
-71 RFPSYSKEDFVAFCR
+71 EDFVAFC
-86 RRWEATLFT
+86 AMKM
-95 DTNNDDTTGAR
+95 NASNDD
-106 CSEKEETSTR
+106 EKKDERGQQGGVAKMGGGGGQNVTE
-116 SNGTVSVSRESISDV
+116 VVVSREDISDA
-131 LYSMSRAYKIDRLGA
+131 LHSMSRAYRVDRLGA
-146 RLALDLATGKQ
+146 TLALDLAMGKQ

-164 EALKTSS
+164 EALKATKE
-171 SSSTEKKKNDD
+171 EKN
-182 EDDDEDEEEEQT
+182 EETPPPDDDDDVNGSDEEETT

-200 GDGCKKVPKSND
+200 GDACKKVPKSND
-212 VAFRAPLEALR
+212 VRFRAPLEALR

-235 KKKRKKKNGEDTD
+235 KRKRRNEDGEKRANNGT
-248 GSKNRGNEEGESY
+248 GGGGGGKSCTSG
-261 ASSEYD
+261 EYD
-267 SDEYDSDDETEYSTE
+267 SDDDSDDDETEYSTE

-289 SSLLSIGERARG
+289 SSLLSFGERARG
-301 GGKGTRE
+301 TQK
-308 NNDSEKSAST
+308 NSATTVDTST
-318 QQEQT
+318 KHHQ
-323 TTSSKS
+323 TSSSTS
-329 LFRDVVFAAY
+329 LFRDIVFAAY

-369 LSEKEVK
+369 LSEKEIK

-398 ASNAEKVALET
+398 ASSAEKVALET
-409 LETQFPR
+409 LETRFPR

-528 DDSQYYNSDVFEKQ
+528 DDSQYYNSDVFKKQ

-557 EARCAQARKEIG
+557 DARCAQARKQIG
-569 TLTSRAFAAAPIV
+569 ILTSRAFAAAPIV
-582 STAAVA
+582 STAAIA
-588 CVFQNLSSQYEL
+588 SMFQTLSFQYEL
-600 HKKEQIQNELLE
+600 HKKQLLQTELLE
-612 EESVE
+612 EESIE
-617 REASIERERLKKQAK
+617 REEQTQRERLKKQAK
-632 LERARELARRKL
+632 LERSQELARRKL
-644 EKENERKRAEEELL
+644 EKEKERKRAEEELA
-658 LRKREDER
+658 LRKKEDER
-666 LQNLAIEEQRLE
+666 LQQLAIEERRLE
-678 RARVEA
+678 RVRVEE
-684 RRKEREIEE
+684 RRKLREIEE

-703 INRANKSWADYASD
+703 INKANKSWADYASD
-717 SEEDDLSDLRAFVD
+717 SEEDDLIDLRAFVD
-731 KVNMN
+731 KINMN
-736 SSS
+736 NNST

>member
-1 MLLFS
+1 
-6 LTLVSILFPIIV
+6 
-18 MAAAKK
+18 MALKK
-24 KKKSNK
+24 KKKK
-30 KSSSGNN
+30 KKTKSSHGNI
-37 KTTPTNGASSS
+37 TTHNNNNNEDKDDNDSNAFFSRIRRIKSRWNQRRNSST
-48 LNDDGKND
+48 
-56 DDGYVRRKFPLRKFR
+56 F
-71 RFPSYSKEDFVAFCR
+71 KEDFVAFCSNKTTTKR
-86 RRWEATLFT
+86 DDT
-95 DTNNDDTTGAR
+95 DDNDDQN
-106 CSEKEETSTR
+106 EKLFLVDDV
-116 SNGTVSVSRESISDV
+116 VSQESISDQT
-131 LYSMSRAYKIDRLGA
+131 YAMSRAYKIDRLGA
-146 RLALDLATGKQ
+146 KLALDLALGKQ
-157 TEARKVF
+157 TEVRRVF
-164 EALKTSS
+164 EALRGGESKG
-171 SSSTEKKKNDD
+171 K
-182 EDDDEDEEEEQT
+182 EDDDEEDEEEEERT

-212 VAFRAPLEALR
+212 VRFRAPLEALR

-235 KKKRKKKNGEDTD
+235 KRRKRKKNGEEVGRSGDD
-248 GSKNRGNEEGESY
+248 GESH
-261 ASSEYD
+261 ARSEYD
-267 SDEYDSDDETEYSTE
+267 SDDSGDSDDETEYSTE

-289 SSLLSIGERARG
+289 SSLLSIGEHARTIR
-301 GGKGTRE
+301 KE
-308 NNDSEKSAST
+308 KNSEKTTST
-318 QQEQT
+318 QEQTT

-369 LSEKEVK
+369 LSEKEIK
-376 DDEKKPC
+376 DDDKKAC

-456 SPEDADFALAWKKM
+456 SPGDADFALAWKKM

-582 STAAVA
+582 STAATA
-588 CVFQNLSSQYEL
+588 SMFQNLSLQYEL
-600 HKKEQIQNELLE
+600 HEKEQIQNELLE

-617 REASIERERLKKQAK
+617 QEARTERERLKKQAK
-632 LERARELARRKL
+632 LDRMRELARRKL
-644 EKENERKRAEEELL
+644 EKENERKRAEEEVL
-658 LRKREDER
+658 LRKKEDER
-666 LQNLAIEEQRLE
+666 LQELAIEERRAE
-678 RARVEA
+678 IARVEA
-684 RRKEREIEE
+684 RRKARDVEE
-693 QKLLL
+693 QRLIL

-703 INRANKSWADYASD
+703 QNKANKTWADYASD

-736 SSS
+736 E

>member
-1 MLLFS
+1 
-6 LTLVSILFPIIV
+6 
-18 MAAAKK
+18 MALKK
-24 KKKSNK
+24 KKKK
-30 KSSSGNN
+30 KKKTKSSHGNITAHN
-37 KTTPTNGASSS
+37 NNNNEDKDDNDSNAFFSRIRRIKSRWNQRRNSST
-48 LNDDGKND
+48 
-56 DDGYVRRKFPLRKFR
+56 F
-71 RFPSYSKEDFVAFCR
+71 KEDFVAFCSKKTTTKR
-86 RRWEATLFT
+86 DDT
-95 DTNNDDTTGAR
+95 DDNDDQN
-106 CSEKEETSTR
+106 EKLFLVDDV
-116 SNGTVSVSRESISDV
+116 VSQESISDQT
-131 LYSMSRAYKIDRLGA
+131 YAMSRAYKIDRLGA
-146 RLALDLATGKQ
+146 KLALDLALGKQ
-157 TEARKVF
+157 TEVRRVF
-164 EALKTSS
+164 EALRGGESKG
-171 SSSTEKKKNDD
+171 K
-182 EDDDEDEEEEQT
+182 EDDDEEDEEEEERT

-212 VAFRAPLEALR
+212 VRFRAPLEALR

-235 KKKRKKKNGEDTD
+235 KRRKRKKNGEEVGRSGDD
-248 GSKNRGNEEGESY
+248 GESR

-267 SDEYDSDDETEYSTE
+267 SDDSGDSDDQTEYSTE

-289 SSLLSIGERARG
+289 SSLLSIGEHARTIR
-301 GGKGTRE
+301 KE
-308 NNDSEKSAST
+308 KNSEKTAST
-318 QQEQT
+318 QEQTT

-369 LSEKEVK
+369 LSEKEIK
-376 DDEKKPC
+376 DDDKKPC

-456 SPEDADFALAWKKM
+456 LPGDADFALAWKKM

-582 STAAVA
+582 STAAPA
-588 CVFQNLSSQYEL
+588 SMFQNLSLQYEL
-600 HKKEQIQNELLE
+600 HEKEQIQNELLE

-617 REASIERERLKKQAK
+617 QEARTERERLKKQAK
-632 LERARELARRKL
+632 LDRLRELARRKL
-644 EKENERKRAEEELL
+644 EKENERKRAEEEVL
-658 LRKREDER
+658 LRKKEDER
-666 LQNLAIEEQRLE
+666 LQELAIEERRAE
-678 RARVEA
+678 IARVEA
-684 RRKEREIEE
+684 RRKARDVEE
-693 QKLLL
+693 QRLIL

-703 INRANKSWADYASD
+703 QNKANKTWADYASD

-736 SSS
+736 E

>member
-1 MLLFS
+1 MPLK
-6 LTLVSILFPIIV
+6 
-18 MAAAKK
+18 AGKK
-24 KKKSNK
+24 KKKRGGTKTTTTNK
-30 KSSSGNN
+30 DFDGDEKKTLIARRASSTTSEFPLSQRRLLCGDGN
-37 KTTPTNGASSS
+37 KTTT
-48 LNDDGKND
+48 
-56 DDGYVRRKFPLRKFR
+56 R
-71 RFPSYSKEDFVAFCR
+71 EDFVAFC
-86 RRWEATLFT
+86 AMKM
-95 DTNNDDTTGAR
+95 NASNDDDEKKDERGQQGGVAKMGGGGGQNLTT
-106 CSEKEETSTR
+106 E
-116 SNGTVSVSRESISDV
+116 VVVSREDISDA
-131 LYSMSRAYKIDRLGA
+131 LYSMSRAYRVDRLGA
-146 RLALDLATGKQ
+146 TLALDLAMGKQ

-164 EALKTSS
+164 EALKATKE
-171 SSSTEKKKNDD
+171 EKN
-182 EDDDEDEEEEQT
+182 EETPPSDDDDDDVNGSDEEETT

-200 GDGCKKVPKSND
+200 GDACKKVPKSND
-212 VAFRAPLEALR
+212 VRFRAPLEALR

-235 KKKRKKKNGEDTD
+235 KRKRRNEDGEKRANNGT
-248 GSKNRGNEEGESY
+248 GGGGGGKSCTSG
-261 ASSEYD
+261 EYD
-267 SDEYDSDDETEYSTE
+267 SDDDSDDDETEYSTE

-289 SSLLSIGERARG
+289 SSLLSFGERARG
-301 GGKGTRE
+301 TQK
-308 NNDSEKSAST
+308 NSATTVDTST
-318 QQEQT
+318 KHHQ
-323 TTSSKS
+323 TSSSTS
-329 LFRDVVFAAY
+329 LFRDIVFAAY

-369 LSEKEVK
+369 LSEKEIK

-398 ASNAEKVALET
+398 ASSAEKVALET
-409 LETQFPR
+409 LETRFPR

-528 DDSQYYNSDVFEKQ
+528 DDSQYYNSDVFKKQ

-557 EARCAQARKEIG
+557 DARCAQARKQIG
-569 TLTSRAFAAAPIV
+569 ILTSRAFAAAPIV
-582 STAAVA
+582 STAAIA
-588 CVFQNLSSQYEL
+588 SMFQTLSFQYEL
-600 HKKEQIQNELLE
+600 HKKQLLQTELLE
-612 EESVE
+612 EESIE
-617 REASIERERLKKQAK
+617 REEQTQRERLKKQAK
-632 LERARELARRKL
+632 LERSQELARRKL
-644 EKENERKRAEEELL
+644 EKEKERKRAEEELA
-658 LRKREDER
+658 LRKKEDER
-666 LQNLAIEEQRLE
+666 LQQLAIEERRLE
-678 RARVEA
+678 RVRVEE
-684 RRKEREIEE
+684 RRKLREIEE

-703 INRANKSWADYASD
+703 INKANKSWADYASD

-731 KVNMN
+731 KINMN
-736 SSS
+736 NNST